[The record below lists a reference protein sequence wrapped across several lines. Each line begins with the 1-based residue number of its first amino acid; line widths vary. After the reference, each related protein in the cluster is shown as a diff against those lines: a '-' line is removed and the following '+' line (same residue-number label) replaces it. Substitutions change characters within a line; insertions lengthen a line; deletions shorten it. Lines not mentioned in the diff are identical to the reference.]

1 MNKNLIGLL
10 PFLSW
15 ILFISDVS
23 VFSQNPGLSE
33 TKGGSVHFAIALAQ
47 PEEAKTVAW
56 LNAAALWQGESFPG
70 YGFGEWTWPP
80 GLLQLVL
87 KNPEREDFNL
97 KLTATAGDCY
107 LLGVDSAPN
116 PDPKKKE
123 KYPKITM
130 ATCVPIKATK
140 PEHEPYV
147 YGVSF
152 IREPLNLEVNG
163 KPITLK
169 YSEPVLFSK
178 GLAMIKEKGEILTSS
193 DPQDLCIIAWAF
205 FKSAE
210 GKVYAINSR
219 FY

>member
-1 MNKNLIGLL
+1 MGW
-10 PFLSW
+10 FLWMSETT
-15 ILFISDVS
+15 IFP
-23 VFSQNPGLSE
+23 QNPGLSE
-33 TKGGSVHFAIALAQ
+33 TKSSSVHFAIALAQ

-70 YGFGEWTWPP
+70 YGFGEWTWSP
-80 GLLQLVL
+80 GLLQIAL
-87 KNPEREDFNL
+87 KNPEREDL
-97 KLTATAGDCY
+97 TVKLTTTAGDCY

-123 KYPKITM
+123 RYPRITT
-130 ATCVPIKATK
+130 ATCVAIKTAK
-140 PEHEPYV
+140 PENEAYV

-152 IREPLNLEVNG
+152 IREPLNIEVNG
-163 KPITLK
+163 KPLTLK

-178 GLAMIKEKGEILTSS
+178 GLTMIKEKGVILTSS
-193 DPQDLCIIAWAF
+193 DPQDPCIIAWAF
-205 FKSAE
+205 FKNAE